1 MPRLSA
7 ITSRAFAL
15 FVLAALCAAVYVL
28 VVEPVVGLY
37 RSYDE
42 SMAQSRQLL
51 DRYGAIASGVRDLEA
66 ALADL
71 RDRRSPSGVYLKRQ
85 SDALAAAELHDRV
98 KGVIEASGGGLKS
111 IQALPVATDSTFV
124 RVAIR
129 VQMQGGIDA
138 LNEVFFALE
147 SGKPFI
153 FLENVDIRSRQARRK
168 RKDQSGKGAGKDVVL
183 SIRFDAYGYMPGNE
197 P

>member
-51 DRYGAIASGVRDLEA
+51 DRYGEIASGVRDLEA

-85 SDALAAAELHDRV
+85 SDALAAAELHDGV

-111 IQALPVATDSTFV
+111 IQALPVATDNTFV

-168 RKDQSGKGAGKDVVL
+168 RKDRSGKDAGKDVVL
-183 SIRFDAYGYMPGNE
+183 SVRFDAYGYMPGNE